1 MEIYKKLRR
10 HSSILL
16 SKKTVVFI
24 VNYQKQIFTEFS
36 DNTKILSLKKYIQ
49 HNLNNKYIDILYN
62 GHTVKNDWS
71 LSDLCRDNQK
81 FKRLFFTVVN
91 KKEAKLIK
99 DEEKKAQ
106 NYEKQ
111 IMEMKNNNY
120 KLNNELLKLQKEDND
135 NKLKNKNSSE
145 KCKNINQIYLKQ
157 EEEINKLT
165 KELSQINES
174 IDLIHKNLENSKYRA
189 ESYNRFE
196 ITSNN
201 NFKKCNSIVY
211 LETTYT
217 IKGKNSNKS
226 LINTKKQF
234 SAIDLKKPRIS
245 GDNTTINTINN
256 NTNNVSSNNS
266 EIVIT
271 SSNKNNTNPTANT
284 ENNLPTKTDEENDQ
298 KNYIKDLIDKN
309 KEIINKGYNPKFLE
323 INFKSIDKDLS
334 LENNPI
340 IDSIKKWFTI
350 FQFLGSNDQLLFSST
365 NKQYDL
371 CILYYWIY
379 YLNFK
384 IKTIDDKFEIMKK
397 EYEAIHDPSTFVLSR
412 FAKTAFKMLNNANYS
427 KVFENSIDYFKDEKN
442 YFLSTYKLLFQ
453 ITKIM
458 ETEDI
463 INMDGEQFL
472 NKMIEI
478 MKTRNGKGGSL
489 GNYVQDIISNN
500 VDLTFENVL
509 KVNELLKKYNIDKIN
524 TNEISKMDKTT
535 GVISILIKDVIM
547 FMGFYLDEK
556 NKDEKLLLKNNLIIE
571 FQNIIQLKENYKEII
586 DKIKKLISNKY
597 IIS

>member
-36 DNTKILSLKKYIQ
+36 DNTKIISLKKYIQ

-71 LSDLCRDNQK
+71 LSDLCRNNQK

-91 KKEAKLIK
+91 KKEAKLVK

-135 NKLKNKNSSE
+135 NKIKNKNSSE
-145 KCKNINQIYLKQ
+145 KCKNINQIYIKQ

-165 KELSQINES
+165 KELSQLNEN
-174 IDLIHKNLENSKYRA
+174 IDVMSKNLENSKCMA
-189 ESYNRFE
+189 ESRSRFE
-196 ITSNN
+196 ITSKN
-201 NFKKCNSIVY
+201 NFKKANSIVY

-217 IKGKNSNKS
+217 IKGKNSEKN
-226 LINTKKQF
+226 LMNTKKQF
-234 SAIDLKKPRIS
+234 SAKNLKKPRIS
-245 GDNTTINTINN
+245 GDNTTITS
-256 NTNNVSSNNS
+256 NTNNASSNNS
-266 EIVIT
+266 EVVIT
-271 SSNKNNTNPTANT
+271 SSNKNVTNPTANT
-284 ENNLPTKTDEENDQ
+284 DNNLPTKTDEENDQ
-298 KNYIKDLIDKN
+298 KNYIKDIIDKN

-350 FQFLGSNDQLLFSST
+350 FQFLDLNDQLLFSST
-365 NKQYDL
+365 NKQNGL
-371 CILYYWIY
+371 SILYYWIY
-379 YLNFK
+379 YLNLK

-397 EYEAIHDPSTFVLSR
+397 EYAAIHDPSTFALSR

-427 KVFENSIDYFKDEKN
+427 KVFENSVDHFKDEKN
-442 YFLSTYKLLFQ
+442 NFLITYKLLFQ
-453 ITKIM
+453 ITKIL
-458 ETEDI
+458 ENEDI
-463 INMDGEQFL
+463 INMDDDQFL

-478 MKTRNGKGGSL
+478 MKTRNGKGGPL
-489 GNYVQDIISNN
+489 GNYVQDIITKN

-509 KVNELLKKYNIDKIN
+509 KVNEILKKYNIDKIN

-535 GVISILIKDVIM
+535 GVISIMIKDVIL

-556 NKDEKLLLKNNLIIE
+556 NKDEKLLLKNELIIE
-571 FQNIIQLKENYKEII
+571 FQNIILLKESYKENI
-586 DKIKKLISNKY
+586 DKIKNLISSKY
-597 IIS
+597 TLS